1 MGHAFSVL
9 ALLAAL
15 SSSVLSHADP
25 VMLQT
30 QTAYDNLGDNRRFM
44 STDAA
49 SGKADEE
56 DRTFSEFVA
65 KVADGGKVE
74 EWHNERKDFQPLLN
88 GMSDSGT
95 PLFENPDLPSFFKY
109 VHDHGDYQDPNAM
122 IGEMLVSSVGNLKA
136 AKMLE
141 KAKKNPAQQELAQI
155 IENSLFAYWRRS
167 PDNLKQRFET
177 LKPKKFS
184 KEDVGDQLFKESGLK
199 TLIDY
204 AIKLRQLKESQTPSA
219 IIDGQ
224 SAEKKGLHDVVLL
237 LISQR
242 GYSDLSEQIEMGL
255 KNSETVEVAKL
266 IQEGLFDS
274 WKQTPFKQ
282 LFKHF
287 DLKKNDNDL
296 FSRPAMYTLVKF
308 AVEKERKNDF
318 VSFLGGAKGHTEKIQ
333 KNQSEN
339 NIEAVVN
346 SLREWDVSPENKKK
360 SFISGFLTKKKQKS
374 SPLPN
379 DQTPATPNLQPILSG
394 EALSDKEVPTT
405 SILQPISS
413 DEALSNK
420 VIPTTPNLQPI
431 SSDEAPLNKV
441 IPTTTNPRP
450 LSSDRTPL
458 NKVIPT
464 TPNLQPI
471 SSGETLLAPIT
482 SNLQQVSSGKSFP
495 DKITPATSKMQPAS
509 SGEDLAIPASSI
521 SELNSASS
529 VPHGAPFGPLK
540 QQEPSSEAMT
550 LPANS
555 KLELMPP
562 DAPKSS
568 TFLAKIRRIL
578 SAVWAKLRAL
588 LWPFN

>member
-287 DLKKNDNDL
+287 DLKKNHNDL

-318 VSFLGGAKGHTEKIQ
+318 VSFLGGAKGLTEKIQ

-360 SFISGFLTKKKQKS
+360 SFISGFLT
-374 SPLPN
+374 
-379 DQTPATPNLQPILSG
+379 
-394 EALSDKEVPTT
+394 
-405 SILQPISS
+405 
-413 DEALSNK
+413 
-420 VIPTTPNLQPI
+420 
-431 SSDEAPLNKV
+431 
-441 IPTTTNPRP
+441 TTTNPRP